1 MTDRSKLLAL
11 AEAVE
16 KLTGPERET
25 DARIAHA
32 IKWRWDDW
40 VEGDLCIESYS
51 VEAVID
57 RVQKNSH
64 NSIWLYLPRFTASLD
79 AAMTL
84 VIKDRDWMVDNFD
97 GPASERRHS
106 ATVFHE
112 RGKPYDEYS
121 GHGANPALALCAAAL
136 RAQAE
141 ALA

>member
-16 KLTGPERET
+16 KLTGPDRET

-40 VEGDLCIESYS
+40 AEGDLCIESYT

-57 RVQKNSH
+57 RSQNSH
-64 NSIWLYLPRFTASLD
+64 NSIWQHLPRFTGSMD

-84 VIKDRDWMVDNFD
+84 VPEGWQTLGVEQSHD
-97 GPASERRHS
+97 GAEWIWRLYPAYRSDS
-106 ATVFHE
+106 AVF
-112 RGKPYDEYS
+112 GQS
-121 GHGANPALALCAAAL
+121 TTPALALTAACLRA